1 MKIILPMAVAAIAL
15 TPIAANADMNAETR
29 TEAQAE
35 VQLNAKATAEQAEQ
49 IAAIQKSEEEI
60 LNRLYAEKPDTK
72 REIEDAVGYAVFS
85 SGELAV
91 LWVSA
96 GFGHGVAHN
105 NSTGHD
111 TYMKMAKAG
120 VGIGLGAKDAD
131 TVFVFHEA
139 DAYKNFI
146 ETGLDL
152 SGTADAAAKAGVKG
166 EAASGG
172 ASVIPGVR
180 IYQMTE
186 TGLMAQAMLQGTKYW
201 QDSELN
207 AVSVDHMN

>member
-1 MKIILPMAVAAIAL
+1 MKYILPMAVAAIAL
-15 TPIAANADMNAETR
+15 TPVAAKADHHMNHK

-35 VQLNAKATAEQAEQ
+35 VKISADTAKE
-49 IAAIQKSEEEI
+49 IAAIQKTEADVLE
-60 LNRLYAEKPDTK
+60 RLYVEKPDTK
-72 REIEDAVGYAVFS
+72 REIEEAVGYAVFT

-91 LWVSA
+91 MWVSA

-105 NSTGHD
+105 NSTGQD

-139 DAYKNFI
+139 EAYKNFI

-152 SGTADAAAKAGVKG
+152 SGTADAAAKSGEKG
-166 EAASGG
+166 DAASGG
-172 ASVIPGVR
+172 ASVVPGVR
-180 IYQMTE
+180 IYQLTD

-201 QDSELN
+201 KDKELN
-207 AVSVDHMN
+207 AATN